1 MGDIVA
7 AAAPIAGAYFG
18 GPVGAAIGSAVG
30 GALSG
35 GQQVRQANQQLG
47 QAAQMSQFRPIGI
60 TNTFGTSNFGFDSQG
75 RLSSGGYTLS
85 PQLQGYQTA
94 LAPLTNTGLG
104 QASTL
109 MNLGQ
114 SYLGES
120 PEAVRQRYIKQQTS
134 LLAPKREQD
143 LAAIRNKLFQT
154 GRGGLATGATTAGN
168 LAATN
173 PELAAYYNAIA
184 QQDAALAA
192 AAEQAAQNQIKFGT
206 GLLSGAY
213 DPFKAGLTTQ
223 AAVEELGQQ
232 PLTLGAQ
239 LGGMS
244 TVGSGNAAKYLSQQ
258 ANPWATATSN
268 LLSNPQFTQGVGNYF
283 GNRNAPSW
291 TTGSDVIPESTFS
304 GSGDS
309 FAFDD
314 SWADPS
320 TYWNTSNINGLF

>member
-18 GPVGAAIGSAVG
+18 GPTGAAIGSAIGGMFAEGNEVG
-30 GALSG
+30 
-35 GQQVRQANQQLG
+35 RANQQLG
-47 QAAQMSQFRPIGI
+47 QAAQMSQFRPVGI

-94 LAPLTNTGLG
+94 LAPLTSAGLG
-104 QASTL
+104 QGLTL

-154 GRGGLATGATTAGN
+154 GTTGLGIGATTAGN

-173 PELAAYYNAIA
+173 PELAAYYNSIA
-184 QQDAALAA
+184 QADADLAA
-192 AAEQAAQNQIKFGT
+192 NAEQIAQNQIKFGT

-239 LGGMS
+239 LGGLS

-268 LLSNPQFTQGVGNYF
+268 LLSNPQFTQGIGNLF
-283 GNRNAPSW
+283 SNRNAPSW

-304 GSGDS
+304 GSGD
-309 FAFDD
+309 A
-314 SWADPS
+314 SWMSD
-320 TYWNTSNINGLF
+320 YWM

>member
-18 GPVGAAIGSAVG
+18 GPVGAMIGSQIG

-35 GQQVRQANQQLG
+35 GSQVQQANQQLG

-85 PQLQGYQTA
+85 PQLQGYQNQ
-94 LAPLTNTGLG
+94 LAGMTGQGLQQG
-104 QASTL
+104 QTL

-120 PEAVRQRYIKQQTS
+120 PEAVRQRYIGQQTS

-143 LAAIRNKLFQT
+143 LAAIRNKLYQT
-154 GRGGLATGATTAGN
+154 GRGGLATGATTAGG

-173 PELAAYYNAIA
+173 PEMAAYYNAIA

-192 AAEQAAQNQIKFGT
+192 NAETAAQNQIKFGT
-206 GLLSGAY
+206 GLLTGAY
-213 DPFKAGLTTQ
+213 DPFKSGLTTQ

-244 TVGSGNAAKYLSQQ
+244 TVGSTNAGKYLTQQ
-258 ANPWATATSN
+258 ANPWTTATSN
-268 LLSNPQFTQGVGNYF
+268 LLGNQQFVQGLGGLF
-283 GNRNAPSW
+283 GGSRNVPSW

-304 GSGDS
+304 GSGD
-309 FAFDD
+309 A
-314 SWADPS
+314 SWMSD
-320 TYWNTSNINGLF
+320 YWM